1 MVGDTQS
8 PRRCSPGPDSRPRS
22 VTDICVRSW
31 APLPE
36 LPPWAPR
43 LARTLSLATVVSG
56 CAAQGG
62 GGLGRPRRFVG
73 LGVGLTLSTNV
84 LSFSGISRG
93 MVVRTSMM
101 ADRGMLTLGLEAWGA
116 RGRGR
121 ERVTRGLLKALHP
134 PAPQRLEPPSAESTT
149 AALAQRCSRLQF
161 TDG

>member
-1 MVGDTQS
+1 MVGDTHS
-8 PRRCSPGPDSRPRS
+8 PRRCSPGPDSRPS
-22 VTDICVRSW
+22 YVPDICVWSW
-31 APLPE
+31 GPPPE
-36 LPPWAPR
+36 RPPWAPW
-43 LARTLSLATVVSG
+43 LARTLSPAMVASG

-62 GGLGRPRRFVG
+62 GGPGHPGRFVG
-73 LGVGLTLSTNV
+73 SGVGLTLSTNV

-116 RGRGR
+116 RGRGS

-134 PAPQRLEPPSAESTT
+134 PAPQRPEPPSAESTT
-149 AALAQRCSRLQF
+149 AAQAQRCSRLQF